1 MVTKMSKL
9 FLDTNMRFDGV
20 KGVGAIE
27 LDLMPEQ
34 HVYTFIGEN
43 GIGKTKLLESLFT
56 TLFLSNN
63 LVGKRDLWVKNNSIP
78 FSNVKLNNHNVILEE
93 SEGFSSYNNPFI
105 KLEHHFPLVY
115 LSAQQRG
122 NIGNHNETIQKL
134 GNRSSRLGAYLEYI
148 LGCFNSYS
156 ERLKTLNMDTNIEEW
171 IIQRAQSA
179 NPYQAKEDN
188 RQIELTTL
196 SLLLN
201 KVDNRIDPE
210 FLEISGDNRVFIKV
224 ENQKRELSELSSGFT
239 SILKNL
245 QAIIA
250 GYSYFTNEFQIA
262 NVRGIVLIDEIE
274 SHLHN
279 QWQAN
284 IILLLKTLFPNTIFF
299 ITTHSSL
306 VISQLKHG
314 EAYRLERNKEGVVQ
328 SYVIENPSKVSFIDL
343 LNDAFGVDLNQLKIN
358 RAKEEGQKEAKKALL
373 ALVQQELENMEANHG

>member
-1 MVTKMSKL
+1 MNEL
-9 FLDTNMRFDGV
+9 LLDNNIRFDGV
-20 KGVGAIE
+20 KGVGSIE
-27 LDLMPEQ
+27 LNLMPEQ
-34 HVYTFIGEN
+34 HIYTFIGEN

-63 LVGKRDLWVKNNSIP
+63 LVDKRDFWVKNSSIP
-78 FSNVKLNNHNVILEE
+78 FSNVKLNNHSVIVEKTN
-93 SEGFSSYNNPFI
+93 GFYTDGNPFR
-105 KLEHHFPLVY
+105 KLEHNFPLVY

-122 NIGNHNETIQKL
+122 NIGNYNTSIQQL
-134 GNRSSRLGAYLEYI
+134 GSKSSRLEAYLNYI
-148 LGCFNSYS
+148 LGCFNSYP
-156 ERLKTLNMDTNIEEW
+156 ERLKTVNMDTNIEEW

-188 RQIELTTL
+188 RQIELITL
-196 SLLLN
+196 SKLLN
-201 KVDNRIDPE
+201 KVDHRIDPK

-239 SILKNL
+239 SILKIL
-245 QAIIA
+245 QSIIA
-250 GYSYFTNEFQIA
+250 GYSYFTNEVQIA

-284 IILLLKTLFPNTIFF
+284 IIPLLKALFPNTIFF

-314 EAYRLERNKEGVVQ
+314 EAYSLQRNKEYVVQ
-328 SYVIENPSKVSFIDL
+328 GYLIENPSKVSFIDL

-358 RAKEEGQKEAKKALL
+358 RAKEEGQKEAKKALP

>member
-1 MVTKMSKL
+1 MNKL
-9 FLDTNMRFDGV
+9 LLDNIHFNGV
-20 KGVGAIE
+20 KGVGSIT

-43 GIGKTKLLESLFT
+43 GIGKTKLLESLFSA
-56 TLFLSNN
+56 LFLSQNI
-63 LVGKRDLWVKNNSIP
+63 LKNST
-78 FSNVKLNNHNVILEE
+78 
-93 SEGFSSYNNPFI
+93 PFI
-105 KLEHHFPLVY
+105 KWQAIPFTSVTLNECEIKKENIDWFTSENPFQVLNNNLPLVL

-122 NIGNHNETIQKL
+122 SVGKHNNSIQQL
-134 GNRSSRLGAYLEYI
+134 GNRLSRLKNYLEYV
-148 LGCFNSYS
+148 LECFNTHP

-239 SILKNL
+239 SILKIL

-250 GYSYFTNEFQIA
+250 GYSYFTNEVQIA

-284 IILLLKTLFPNTIFF
+284 IIPLLKALFPNTIFF

-314 EAYRLERNKEGVVQ
+314 EAYRLERNKEGVVE
-328 SYVIENPSKVSFIDL
+328 SHLIENPGKVSFIDL